1 MLIAMLQTSP
11 PFFFTNVHNT
21 IHAKWWHTIRSSQ
34 PEHFEESLVHLR
46 PFCNFFFKH
55 YFAYKYFSSQGMIK
69 MEHISSLLYSSGEHF
84 FKIILRNLLNLP
96 NFELNS
102 VCKIF
107 KTFKI
112 MLYYLVFER
121 MFNCS
126 YALYETTLR
135 KMP

>member
-1 MLIAMLQTSP
+1 
-11 PFFFTNVHNT
+11 
-21 IHAKWWHTIRSSQ
+21 
-34 PEHFEESLVHLR
+34 
-46 PFCNFFFKH
+46 
-55 YFAYKYFSSQGMIK
+55 

-126 YALYETTLR
+126 YALYETTMR